1 MVYFLKKKKPEEAKK
16 VKKKKLQKIT
26 KAKVKHTN
34 TNKGGG
40 TKVNMMVT
48 GGKWD
53 DDER

>member
-1 MVYFLKKKKPEEAKK
+1 MKPEEAKK

-26 KAKVKHTN
+26 KAKVKHIY

-48 GGKWD
+48 GEKRD